1 MAVKSLLRSIALL
14 TVLLSIL
21 SAPAFSATTSEPS
34 FNELRVLWDSE
45 TPLIKTA
52 EGNYQLV
59 VGPFTECSPAVTSI
73 EAVMHFDDNTWGKD
87 IAVIFK

>member
-1 MAVKSLLRSIALL
+1 
-14 TVLLSIL
+14 
-21 SAPAFSATTSEPS
+21 
-34 FNELRVLWDSE
+34 LWDSE

-52 EGNYQLV
+52 DGNYQLV